1 MPETLKLPVSIKR
14 RISRNKNGEN
24 VPHLQNIEL
33 VLVRYS
39 ISDIQNYFE
48 YIMKKHE
55 TLIDKPPVKIYF
67 DRIQNRVTFK
77 IKYGY
82 YLELLMPET
91 LKLPVSIK
99 RRISRN
105 KNGENV
111 PHLQN
116 IELVLVRYSISDI
129 QNYFEYIMKKHETL
143 IDKPPVKIYFDRI
156 QNRVVV
162 INGAIWDDLDQIFQI
177 FNH

>member
-48 YIMKKHE
+48 YIIKKHE
-55 TLIDKPPVKIYF
+55 TL
-67 DRIQNRVTFK
+67 T
-77 IKYGY
+77 
-82 YLELLMPET
+82 
-91 LKLPVSIK
+91 
-99 RRISRN
+99 
-105 KNGENV
+105 
-111 PHLQN
+111 
-116 IELVLVRYSISDI
+116 
-129 QNYFEYIMKKHETL
+129 
-143 IDKPPVKIYFDRI
+143 DKPPVKIYFDRI

>member
-1 MPETLKLPVSIKR
+1 
-14 RISRNKNGEN
+14 
-24 VPHLQNIEL
+24 
-33 VLVRYS
+33 
-39 ISDIQNYFE
+39 
-48 YIMKKHE
+48 
-55 TLIDKPPVKIYF
+55 
-67 DRIQNRVTFK
+67 
-77 IKYGY
+77 
-82 YLELLMPET
+82 MPET